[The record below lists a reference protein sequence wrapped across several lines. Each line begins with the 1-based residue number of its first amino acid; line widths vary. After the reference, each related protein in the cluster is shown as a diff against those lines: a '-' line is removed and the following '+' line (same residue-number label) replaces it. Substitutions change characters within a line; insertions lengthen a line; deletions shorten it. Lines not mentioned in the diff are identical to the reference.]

1 MPLKYKWDKCREE
14 HPKEFHIFILQLGNY
29 TQRLLYKSPGVPRT
43 ISELNNLNRFYAA
56 VDFWDDFPNRSP
68 EYMRIANT
76 IREYYDPRDDEEELR
91 EDISKRIDFLLPRAY
106 KKKAE
111 NIKNVPQSSIFF
123 KSGEYG
129 LAYQTRFLFKYNE
142 PEKK

>member
-1 MPLKYKWDKCREE
+1 
-14 HPKEFHIFILQLGNY
+14 
-29 TQRLLYKSPGVPRT
+29 
-43 ISELNNLNRFYAA
+43 
-56 VDFWDDFPNRSP
+56 
-68 EYMRIANT
+68 MRIANT

-129 LAYQTRFLFKYNE
+129 LIYQTRFLDKYNE